1 MKTQTILRV
10 CVVLEWVVYI
20 IGVGLS
26 FVLQDSLPTP
36 LKDWLVAEA
45 ERDMAVH
52 ELVLLGGGVVVL
64 LLAAIVASVGLLFL
78 QRWAA
83 WLYLFSFIVGC
94 LLCLFYGPVVEH
106 GVADVVGDVATF
118 LSGLVLGL
126 AFFTDALR
134 TGGVRAEPITGANAG

>member
-45 ERDMAVH
+45 ERDMAAH
-52 ELVLLGGGVVVL
+52 ELVLLGGVVVL

-94 LLCLFYGPVVEH
+94 LLSLFYGPVVEH
-106 GVADVVGDVATF
+106 EVADVVGDVAIF